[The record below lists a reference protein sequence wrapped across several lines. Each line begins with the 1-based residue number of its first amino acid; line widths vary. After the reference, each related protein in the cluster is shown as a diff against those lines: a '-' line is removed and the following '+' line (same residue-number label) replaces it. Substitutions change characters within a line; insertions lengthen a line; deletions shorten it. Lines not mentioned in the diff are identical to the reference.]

1 MRWGDGTRWNSG
13 ARWPGKAPQERNKH
27 MSIATTNTRALS
39 PSQKVE
45 RGVTILAKGTANPL
59 VPGNGPCLAA
69 FSTSQ
74 TALAS
79 AVQAVASLRESLGQ
93 ALTVRDIAELDWDNK
108 VACLC
113 AFTEAATSGGAVAI
127 ESAGFGVRAGRTPP
141 QSLEAPINLM
151 VQTNGAPGV
160 SKLSW
165 QLSDADTFLVE
176 RSPEP
181 VTADSWEQVFAT
193 TKSSCEV
200 PGALPGQKCWFRVA
214 GVNAAGQGPWSAVA
228 PRPVM

>member
-1 MRWGDGTRWNSG
+1 
-13 ARWPGKAPQERNKH
+13 
-27 MSIATTNTRALS
+27 MSIATTKTRSLS

-45 RGVTILAKGTANPL
+45 KGAIFILKGTANPL

-69 FSTSQ
+69 FATSQ
-74 TALAS
+74 TAFAS
-79 AVQAVASLRESLGQ
+79 AVQAVSSLRDSLRQ
-93 ALTVRDIAELDWDNK
+93 ALTTRDNAELDWDNK

-113 AFTEAATSGGAVAI
+113 AFTEAATSGGAAAI

-141 QSLEAPINLM
+141 QPLEAPINLM

-165 QLSDADTFLVE
+165 ELPEADTFLVE
-176 RSPEP
+176 RSPDP
-181 VTADSWEQVFAT
+181 VTANSWEQVLVS
-193 TKSSCEV
+193 TKSSCEI
-200 PGALPGQKCWFRVA
+200 PGAQPGQKCWFRVA
-214 GVNAAGQGPWSAVA
+214 GVNAAGQGPWSAEA